1 MIFMKILYRLI
12 PQVEVSKANKK
23 IETKINCLRDFN
35 KCNEFELKNKLEDE
49 MKNLDNGNIQELLKK
64 EMETKII
71 IEDKAKS
78 FLAIISFMG
87 IIFAV
92 FSLVVTNVSNFS
104 LGELIFL
111 LFLLFVCLLY
121 LISSVFAVFHILSE
135 INLVFEPS
143 FNEKN
148 VELEIKKC
156 ILLNRYQ
163 NLLRTNCLNVVYS
176 NLKNFFI
183 AVALFFV
190 FYGIFTLGHK
200 YKDCNSL
207 ISPNW
212 VLCDTSREKFVIWPL
227 LDTALTL
234 S

>member
-1 MIFMKILYRLI
+1 MNFTKILYRLI

-23 IETKINCLRDFN
+23 IETKINCLRDFD

-64 EMETKII
+64 EIERKII

-78 FLAIISFMG
+78 FLVIISFMG
-87 IIFAV
+87 IILAV
-92 FSLVVTNVSNFS
+92 FSLVITDVSNFS
-104 LGELIFL
+104 LKELIIL
-111 LFLLFVCLLY
+111 LFLIYWCLY
-121 LISSVFAVFHILSE
+121 YIISSVFPVFYILSE
-135 INLVFEPS
+135 INLIFEPP
-143 FNEKN
+143 FNEEN
-148 VELEIKKC
+148 EELEIKKC

-190 FYGIFTLGHK
+190 FYGIFTLEHK
-200 YKDCNSL
+200 YKDYNSL
-207 ISPNW
+207 MSPDW
-212 VLCDTSREKFVIWPL
+212 VLYDTFNTNVIARV
-227 LDTALTL
+227 LDI
-234 S
+234 

>member
-1 MIFMKILYRLI
+1 MNFMKILYRLI

-23 IETKINCLRDFN
+23 IETKINCLRDFD

-64 EMETKII
+64 EIERKII

-87 IIFAV
+87 IILAV
-92 FSLVVTNVSNFS
+92 FSFVITDVSNFS
-104 LGELIFL
+104 PKELIIL
-111 LFLLFVCLLY
+111 LFLIYWCLY
-121 LISSVFAVFHILSE
+121 YIIFSVFTVFYILSE
-135 INLVFEPS
+135 INLIFEPS
-143 FNEKN
+143 FNEEN
-148 VELEIKKC
+148 EELEIKKC

-190 FYGIFTLGHK
+190 FYGIFTLEHK

-207 ISPNW
+207 MSLNW
-212 VLCDTSREKFVIWPL
+212 VLYDTFNTNVIARV
-227 LDTALTL
+227 LDI
-234 S
+234 

>member
-1 MIFMKILYRLI
+1 MNFMKILYWI
-12 PQVEVSKANKK
+12 FPQVEVCKANKRIK
-23 IETKINCLRDFN
+23 TKIDCLQDFE
-35 KCNEFELKNKLEDE
+35 KCNEIETKNKLEDE
-49 MKNLDNGNIQELLKK
+49 MKNLDNGNVQELLKK
-64 EMETKII
+64 ETETKII

-92 FSLVVTNVSNFS
+92 FSLVVTSVSSFS
-104 LGELIFL
+104 LGELMLL

-121 LISSVFAVFHILSE
+121 LISSVFVVFHILSE

-163 NLLRTNCLNVVYS
+163 NLLRTNYLNVVYS

-190 FYGIFTLGHK
+190 FYGIFTLGYK

-207 ISPNW
+207 MSPN
-212 VLCDTSREKFVIWPL
+212 
-227 LDTALTL
+227 
-234 S
+234 